1 MQKLRV
7 EDVMPLSEYE
17 AARPSFR
24 AKVIEHKKR
33 KRVLLGPEMSLLF
46 EDRLTVLNQILEMV
60 RAERITKSEAVADEV
75 VVYNDLIPSDGCLL
89 ATLMIEIPDA
99 AQRAL
104 RQRDYVGLD
113 KHIHLEIGSQRVTAT
128 FDPKG
133 IEEHEISVVQ
143 YVTFVVGRDAAAA
156 LRDPSQPARIVS
168 THPRYGFSAELRE
181 ETRLALADD
190 LSAENR

>member
-46 EDRLTVLNQILEMV
+46 EDRLTVLNQVLEMV

-75 VVYNDLIPSDGCLL
+75 AVYNDLIPSDGCLL

-104 RQRDYVGLD
+104 RQRDYLGLD
-113 KHIHLEIGSQRVTAT
+113 KHIHLEIGSQRTTAS

-133 IEEHEISVVQ
+133 LKEHEISVVQ
-143 YVTFVVGRDAAAA
+143 YVTFAVGHEAAAA
-156 LRDPSQPARIVS
+156 LRDRSQPARIVS
-168 THPRYGFSAELRE
+168 THPRYGFSVELRE

-190 LSAENR
+190 LSKENR